1 MNRELRPA
9 SLQAPMAAYAHGV
22 LVESPARWV
31 HTCGVVAKAGD
42 GTIPETV
49 DGQLDV
55 IWDNIRVI
63 LAEAGMGISDIV
75 SMTTWLVENSR
86 EAARHGPVDERLA
99 LVMRKR
105 DEVMAGHKPAS
116 AIVTCPVLA
125 RPEWRV
131 EIAVIA
137 AR

>member
-1 MNRELRPA
+1 
-9 SLQAPMAAYAHGV
+9 MAAYAHGV

-49 DGQLDV
+49 DGHLDV

-99 LVMRKR
+99 LVEYLKALAEMPPDPLPAVPFDWEKYPDQLGWRWPAKR
-105 DEVMAGHKPAS
+105 
-116 AIVTCPVLA
+116 
-125 RPEWRV
+125 
-131 EIAVIA
+131 
-137 AR
+137 